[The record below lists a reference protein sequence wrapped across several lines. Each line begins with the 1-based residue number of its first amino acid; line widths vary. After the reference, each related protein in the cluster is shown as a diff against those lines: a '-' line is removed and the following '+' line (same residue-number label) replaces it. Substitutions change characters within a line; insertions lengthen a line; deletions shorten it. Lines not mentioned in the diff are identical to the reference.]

1 MGAMTNKLETYL
13 LNHMFR
19 NISYQSPTSV
29 QIGLIAGVSN
39 VDLVE
44 SGTITE
50 ITNVGRV
57 TVSCSSGWSEPFTS
71 GTAMAVKNKTEIA
84 FSGATSNQGMVS
96 GVGIFNNN
104 ELIFYGALTNPR
116 DLRQG
121 DEFVFPSGSLK
132 ITFN

>member
-50 ITNVGRV
+50 ITKSNRV
-57 TVSCSSGWSEPFTS
+57 S
-71 GTAMAVKNKTEIA
+71 
-84 FSGATSNQGMVS
+84 
-96 GVGIFNNN
+96 
-104 ELIFYGALTNPR
+104 
-116 DLRQG
+116 
-121 DEFVFPSGSLK
+121 VFMNRVFDSFG
-132 ITFN
+132 

>member
-1 MGAMTNKLETYL
+1 MTNKLETYL

-71 GTAMAVKNKTEIA
+71 GTAMAVKNKAEIA